1 MHAQHVHACTSAHL
15 PITPDVPSTQV
26 LTSAVDVADAAAMSA
41 FVAQVE
47 SEAGIDL
54 VVANAG
60 VMAEDL
66 PLGQALRQVGSI
78 NVTGMWALTEAGQ
91 PVSCQGAG

>member
-1 MHAQHVHACTSAHL
+1 MHISTAAQYARCTA
-15 PITPDVPSTQV
+15 QV

-47 SEAGIDL
+47 SEAAIDL

-66 PLGQALRQVGSI
+66 PLGQALRQVGSS
-78 NVTGMWALTEAGQ
+78 NVTGR
-91 PVSCQGAG
+91 C